1 MKGEATRRRSTLSPQ
16 RAARRISGAAREYW
30 ESEAE
35 ISSRRRRRRQVAK
48 NGAAVGGQH
57 VSVKKS

>member
-35 ISSRRRRRRQVAK
+35 ISSRRRRRQVAK